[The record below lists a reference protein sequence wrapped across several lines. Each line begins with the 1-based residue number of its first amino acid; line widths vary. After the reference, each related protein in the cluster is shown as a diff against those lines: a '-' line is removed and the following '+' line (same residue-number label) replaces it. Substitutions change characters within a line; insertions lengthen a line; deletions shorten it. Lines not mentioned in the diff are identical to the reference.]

1 MHKAGLNLQCC
12 TNRVCVCVCMGGA
25 ACTCNSRTREAEAE
39 ARGSELKFK
48 VSWFVGGTVVGAGSN
63 TASLTYLVYK
73 TAGFPA
79 Q

>member
-12 TNRVCVCVCMGGA
+12 TNRVCVCVGGVA

-63 TASLTYLVYK
+63 TASLTYSVYK